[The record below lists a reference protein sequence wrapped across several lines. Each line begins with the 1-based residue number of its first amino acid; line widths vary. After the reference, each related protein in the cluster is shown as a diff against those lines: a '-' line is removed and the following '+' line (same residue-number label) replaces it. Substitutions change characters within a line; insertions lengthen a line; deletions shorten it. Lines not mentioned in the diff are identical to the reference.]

1 MIAERTSIFGSD
13 PITKHR
19 LLRAAAAGGTRGRTA
34 RPKQGQKTCLR
45 SGREFV
51 DRESGAGPTHT
62 QQPVL
67 PQLAEVLVTVI
78 TTGHVRAW
86 HSSSVITTLRIVAPR
101 IAKALGS
108 DEGGTP
114 RWRLFVPASWIKVC
128 PNSEFAEEI
137 ICGIHVVVHN
147 MDNPHGTIRKKS
159 ARNPQWNSGQ

>member
-114 RWRLFVPASWIKVC
+114 RWRLFVPASWIKANKNAKRVIMEHQAQ
-128 PNSEFAEEI
+128 PSKDQQVATM
-137 ICGIHVVVHN
+137 GY
-147 MDNPHGTIRKKS
+147 NPYAYWPYYGR
-159 ARNPQWNSGQ
+159 A